1 MPSPNF
7 SFLKNTINF
16 EMANVFSIFVFLQ
29 YLPLV
34 TISKNHEV
42 RVAYSTKLYN
52 DLTWNYPI
60 KNMNFTD
67 TNYH

>member
-34 TISKNHEV
+34 TISKKSWGKGGIFHKIIQWFDMELS
-42 RVAYSTKLYN
+42 Y
-52 DLTWNYPI
+52 
-60 KNMNFTD
+60 
-67 TNYH
+67 